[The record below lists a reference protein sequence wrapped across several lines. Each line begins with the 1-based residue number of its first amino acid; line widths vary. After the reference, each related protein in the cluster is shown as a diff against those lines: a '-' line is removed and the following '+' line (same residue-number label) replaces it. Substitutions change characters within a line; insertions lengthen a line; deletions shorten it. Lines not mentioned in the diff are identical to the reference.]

1 MRGRLEE
8 DGCVVLDGGE
18 VEALG
23 GGGIAGEGAVLAGD
37 KVGEVCGGEF
47 GIAYLEECTDDG
59 THHISEKAVGCDNK
73 DCFVVV
79 LDAPFGGGDVAN
91 LVFDVGVC
99 AAERGEVLFAEE
111 VLRRNVHGLIVQ
123 ARVHLRAQSGLEGVF
138 PGGDTIVVC
147 ACECVEACVCVGG
160 NREEVINSDGG
171 WEKAVESIHSLRT
184 LVGEQRR
191 IEMGI
196 HHLGMY
202 ASVCPSCKSEWYG

>member
-1 MRGRLEE
+1 MKLEE
-8 DGCVVLDGGE
+8 DGCGVLDGGE

-23 GGGIAGEGAVLAGD
+23 GGGVAGEGAVLAGD
-37 KVGEVCGGEF
+37 KVGEGCGGDF

-59 THHISEKAVGCDNK
+59 THHISEKAVGCDDK
-73 DCFVVV
+73 DGFVVV

-91 LVFDVGVC
+91 LGFDVGVC
-99 AAERGEVLFAEE
+99 AAKRGKILCANQIVGGL
-111 VLRRNVHGLIVQ
+111 VHQRIVQ
-123 ARVHLRAQSGLEGVF
+123 SATHLGTERLLERVL

-147 ACECVEACVCVGG
+147 ACERVEACVCVGG
-160 NREEVINSDGG
+160 YREEVINSDGG

-184 LVGEQRR
+184 LIGEQRR

-202 ASVCPSCKSEWYG
+202 ASVCPSGKSEWYG

>member
-1 MRGRLEE
+1 M
-8 DGCVVLDGGE
+8 VVGILDIGE
-18 VEALG
+18 VEALC

-37 KVGEVCGGEF
+37 EVGEGYGGDF

-59 THHISEKAVGCDNK
+59 THHIAEEAVGCDNK

-99 AAERGEVLFAEE
+99 AAERGKILCAHQIACCF
-111 VLRRNVHGLIVQ
+111 VHQWIVQ
-123 ARVHLRAQSGLEGVF
+123 SATHLGTEGLLEGVF

-147 ACECVEACVCVGG
+147 ACERVESCVCVGG
-160 NREEVINSDGG
+160 YREEVINSDGG

-184 LVGEQRR
+184 LVGE
-191 IEMGI
+191 
-196 HHLGMY
+196 
-202 ASVCPSCKSEWYG
+202 